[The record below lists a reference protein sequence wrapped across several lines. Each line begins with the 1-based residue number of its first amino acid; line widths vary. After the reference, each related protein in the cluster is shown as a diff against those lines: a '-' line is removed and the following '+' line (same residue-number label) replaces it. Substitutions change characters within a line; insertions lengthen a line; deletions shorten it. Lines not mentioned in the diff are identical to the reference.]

1 MPMVAKIGATQPPT
15 ANFSV
20 KGLSAVGEG
29 ITYIPPSPSLNFDF
43 THTYNFMKAK
53 FKSLL

>member
-1 MPMVAKIGATQPPT
+1 MVAKIGAIQPPT

-29 ITYIPPSPSLNFDF
+29 ITYPSNIVAF
-43 THTYNFMKAK
+43 THTYIFMKAK